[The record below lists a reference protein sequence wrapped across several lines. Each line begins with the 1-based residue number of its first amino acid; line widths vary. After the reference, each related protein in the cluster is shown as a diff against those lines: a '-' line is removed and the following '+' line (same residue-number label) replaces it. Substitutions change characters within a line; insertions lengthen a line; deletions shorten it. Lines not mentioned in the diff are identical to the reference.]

1 MRIALLGYGKMGK
14 MIERIAIERGHEI
27 VLIVDEN
34 NRAACTDEQLK
45 QADVA
50 IEFTMPAVAVENY
63 KWCFD
68 NGVPVV
74 SGTTG
79 WLERWD
85 EVVACCREQ
94 QGGFFYASNFSIG
107 VNIFFQLNKYLAK
120 MMNGFNDYKVFIEET
135 HHIHKLDAPSGTAIT
150 IAEGILG
157 NHDGYRSWQLN
168 EGRQMPAD
176 VLPVTARRIGE
187 VPGIHAV
194 TYKSEVDEIEIRHS
208 AVSLLVADFR
218 CIKKIYESG
227 LIEYEEEWYKNQTTS
242 QLKGAAYTA
251 QREQALMQGLDA
263 RRLPHSR
270 SLSSLSRPQP
280 LPGLTTLQGLDDE
293 FEDELEL

>member
-34 NRAACTDEQLK
+34 NRAQCTDEQLRK
-45 QADVA
+45 AEVA
-50 IEFTMPAVAVENY
+50 VEFTMPAVAIDNY

-79 WLERWD
+79 WLDKWE
-85 EVVACCREQ
+85 EVIAYCRERK
-94 QGGFFYASNFSIG
+94 GAFFYASNFSIG
-107 VNIFFQLNKYLAK
+107 VNIFFRLNKYLAK
-120 MMNGFNDYKVFIEET
+120 MMDGFNDYEVFIEET

-157 NHDGYRSWQLN
+157 NHSGYDTWQLDQGEN
-168 EGRQMPAD
+168 IPQH
-176 VLPVTARRIGE
+176 VLPVTAKRVGE
-187 VPGIHAV
+187 VPGVHAV

-208 AVSLLVADFR
+208 ALTREGFARGAVMALEFMKGKNGIYNMDDLLAFD
-218 CIKKIYESG
+218 K
-227 LIEYEEEWYKNQTTS
+227 L
-242 QLKGAAYTA
+242 
-251 QREQALMQGLDA
+251 
-263 RRLPHSR
+263 
-270 SLSSLSRPQP
+270 
-280 LPGLTTLQGLDDE
+280 
-293 FEDELEL
+293 

>member
-168 EGRQMPAD
+168 EGRQMPA
-176 VLPVTARRIGE
+176 
-187 VPGIHAV
+187 
-194 TYKSEVDEIEIRHS
+194 EVDEIEIRHS
-208 AVSLLVADFR
+208 AVSREGFARGAVLAAEF
-218 CIKKIYESG
+218 
-227 LIEYEEEWYKNQTTS
+227 
-242 QLKGAAYTA
+242 LKGKNGV
-251 QREQALMQGLDA
+251 LGM
-263 RRLPHSR
+263 
-270 SLSSLSRPQP
+270 
-280 LPGLTTLQGLDDE
+280 
-293 FEDELEL
+293 EDMLKF

>member
-1 MRIALLGYGKMGK
+1 MKIALIGYGKMGH
-14 MIERIAIERGHEI
+14 AIEEAALSRGHEI
-27 VLIVDEN
+27 VCRIDKDNQEDFDSVSF
-34 NRAACTDEQLK
+34 K
-45 QADVA
+45 SADVA
-50 IEFTMPAVAVENY
+50 IEFTTPSVAIDNY
-63 KWCFD
+63 RRAFAA
-68 NGVPVV
+68 GVPVV

-79 WLERWD
+79 WLEHLPEIR
-85 EVVACCREQ
+85 EACEKGQ
-94 QGGFFYASNFSIG
+94 TFFYASNFSIG

-208 AVSLLVADFR
+208 AVSREGFARGAVLAAEF
-218 CIKKIYESG
+218 
-227 LIEYEEEWYKNQTTS
+227 
-242 QLKGAAYTA
+242 LKGKNGV
-251 QREQALMQGLDA
+251 LGM
-263 RRLPHSR
+263 
-270 SLSSLSRPQP
+270 
-280 LPGLTTLQGLDDE
+280 
-293 FEDELEL
+293 EDMLKF

>member
-79 WLERWD
+79 WLERW
-85 EVVACCREQ
+85 
-94 QGGFFYASNFSIG
+94 
-107 VNIFFQLNKYLAK
+107 
-120 MMNGFNDYKVFIEET
+120 
-135 HHIHKLDAPSGTAIT
+135 
-150 IAEGILG
+150 
-157 NHDGYRSWQLN
+157 
-168 EGRQMPAD
+168 
-176 VLPVTARRIGE
+176 
-187 VPGIHAV
+187 
-194 TYKSEVDEIEIRHS
+194 
-208 AVSLLVADFR
+208 
-218 CIKKIYESG
+218 
-227 LIEYEEEWYKNQTTS
+227 
-242 QLKGAAYTA
+242 
-251 QREQALMQGLDA
+251 
-263 RRLPHSR
+263 
-270 SLSSLSRPQP
+270 
-280 LPGLTTLQGLDDE
+280 LPGTTRWIFLCLE
-293 FEDELEL
+293 FQYRGEYFLSAQ

>member
-14 MIERIAIERGHEI
+14 MIERIAIERGHES

-208 AVSLLVADFR
+208 AVSREGFARGAVLAAEF
-218 CIKKIYESG
+218 
-227 LIEYEEEWYKNQTTS
+227 
-242 QLKGAAYTA
+242 LKGKNGV
-251 QREQALMQGLDA
+251 LGM
-263 RRLPHSR
+263 
-270 SLSSLSRPQP
+270 
-280 LPGLTTLQGLDDE
+280 
-293 FEDELEL
+293 EDMLKF

>member
-94 QGGFFYASNFSIG
+94 QGGFFYASNFR
-107 VNIFFQLNKYLAK
+107 LK
-120 MMNGFNDYKVFIEET
+120 
-135 HHIHKLDAPSGTAIT
+135 
-150 IAEGILG
+150 
-157 NHDGYRSWQLN
+157 
-168 EGRQMPAD
+168 
-176 VLPVTARRIGE
+176 
-187 VPGIHAV
+187 
-194 TYKSEVDEIEIRHS
+194 
-208 AVSLLVADFR
+208 
-218 CIKKIYESG
+218 
-227 LIEYEEEWYKNQTTS
+227 TTN
-242 QLKGAAYTA
+242 
-251 QREQALMQGLDA
+251 
-263 RRLPHSR
+263 
-270 SLSSLSRPQP
+270 
-280 LPGLTTLQGLDDE
+280 
-293 FEDELEL
+293 